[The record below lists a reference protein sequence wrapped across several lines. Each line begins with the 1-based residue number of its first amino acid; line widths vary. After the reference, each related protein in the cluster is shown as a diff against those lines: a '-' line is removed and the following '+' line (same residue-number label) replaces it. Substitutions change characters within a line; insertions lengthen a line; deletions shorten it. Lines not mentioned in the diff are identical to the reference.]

1 MTNRFYNN
9 SFVAVPET
17 LIRSASSINQ
27 YESVELGFTTLQA
40 ELDLYWTEIANAR
53 QGQASLLA
61 NFARYLQASAG
72 LTQNLPANGYR
83 ITGLGTPTASGDA
96 ATKGYADGLAFAAAL
111 PAQSGNAGRVVRTD
125 GATATW
131 GDAWGDAVALTVES
145 QRTNLL
151 TYSENF
157 GQVSWSKTRSSVT
170 LDAETAPDGTLS
182 AEKLVED
189 TQTGGHY
196 TARFGWPFTGGV
208 TYTLSVFVKAAERT
222 QCMLQLGGTGVLF
235 SGGSANATF
244 DLVSKTASR
253 NSRTLDCDI
262 EELENGWFRVWMSA
276 TADNTGTDSAVCPF
290 LYNESTNGYTG
301 DGVSGLYIWG
311 AQLEVGAFPTSY
323 IPTAA
328 SAVTVP
334 PDLVERTTYHVDTSG
349 GAFTANL
356 PTATAG
362 TWVLLRDVGRACAAN
377 PLTLDAGG
385 ANVYGADQ
393 DYRMDVSGET
403 VLLIVDATKG
413 WVRG

>member
-83 ITGLGTPTASGDA
+83 ITGLGAPTASGDA
-96 ATKGYADGLAFAAAL
+96 ATKGYVDASAFASAL

-131 GDAWGDAVALTVES
+131 GDAWGDAVALTG
-145 QRTNLL
+145 TATL
-151 TYSENF
+151 T
-157 GQVSWSKTRSSVT
+157 
-170 LDAETAPDGTLS
+170 A
-182 AEKLVED
+182 
-189 TQTGGHY
+189 
-196 TARFGWPFTGGV
+196 
-208 TYTLSVFVKAAERT
+208 
-222 QCMLQLGGTGVLF
+222 
-235 SGGSANATF
+235 
-244 DLVSKTASR
+244 
-253 NSRTLDCDI
+253 
-262 EELENGWFRVWMSA
+262 
-276 TADNTGTDSAVCPF
+276 
-290 LYNESTNGYTG
+290 
-301 DGVSGLYIWG
+301 
-311 AQLEVGAFPTSY
+311 
-323 IPTAA
+323 
-328 SAVTVP
+328 
-334 PDLVERTTYHVDTSG
+334 RTTYHVDTSG